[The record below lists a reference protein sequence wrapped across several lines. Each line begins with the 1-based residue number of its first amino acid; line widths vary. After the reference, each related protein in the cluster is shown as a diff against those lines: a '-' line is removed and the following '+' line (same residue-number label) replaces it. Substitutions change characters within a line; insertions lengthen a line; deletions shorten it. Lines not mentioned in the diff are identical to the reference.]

1 MLEPVKDGIGK
12 DKIYGRNE
20 TLANMF
26 IYYGISPI
34 VKVPFYNTVNNV
46 VSFYDDNNDIAFLLS
61 FIKWHTI
68 PFIMVNPLL
77 KVNLIKVASIL
88 LSKDTATYTLS
99 YDDMYYELRIKDVNK
114 KV

>member
-26 IYYGISPI
+26 IYYGLSPI
-34 VKVPFYNTVNNV
+34 VKVPFYSAVNSV
-46 VSFYDDNNDIAFLLS
+46 VRFYDDNDDIAFFLS
-61 FIKWHTI
+61 LTKWHTI
-68 PFIMVNPLL
+68 PFRMVNPLL
-77 KVNLIKVASIL
+77 KVNLIRVASIL
-88 LSKDTATYTLS
+88 ISKDTAIYILS
-99 YDDMYYELRIKDVNK
+99 YDDMYYKLRIKDVNK